1 MIRMRLWT
9 PISCLIFRTK
19 LQWMDSN
26 SKSFLSS
33 WFDLLR
39 MYQYSVYCV
48 SYYCCCSQLVERWV
62 SLLSRLVAEQLYRT
76 VSDVQGYPRLSV
88 LFQLNITYRKIGLK
102 SNVQHDQYLIPSL
115 AGGLKW
121 LFNAKISRSQYH
133 DKSFK
138 FQFKIINFNLF

>member
-76 VSDVQGYPRLSV
+76 VSDVQGYQSLSV
-88 LFQLNITYRKIGLK
+88 HFQIKIIDRNKCIKIKFAVLK
-102 SNVQHDQYLIPSL
+102 SVYNTDFGRMFKLVTEQT
-115 AGGLKW
+115 
-121 LFNAKISRSQYH
+121 
-133 DKSFK
+133 KSNKRHWAWFCM
-138 FQFKIINFNLF
+138 